1 MPGVPFL
8 LHAPDGFYSVPV
20 SLAFW
25 CVTAAVL
32 GLAIREA
39 NRSLDE
45 RAVPTLGVLAAFIFA
60 AQMVNFQVAGGTSGH
75 LLGGVLA
82 AVLLGPWAGSIVMAS
97 VIAVQALVFQDGGL
111 VVLGANIFNMGILG
125 TVGGYAVY
133 RALASFARGWR
144 GQLAAAGIAAWSA
157 VEAAAVVTAFQLDL
171 SGTSPLRI
179 SLPAMAGVHALIGL
193 GEAAIT
199 VAALALIAA
208 VRPDLL
214 RPRERAIAVGSA
226 VAVDGGLRGTL
237 RSPAGWLAGG
247 VILSALVVVL
257 LVPFASSAPDGLD
270 WVARE
275 HGFEAV
281 AKAAPYELL
290 ADYSIPGLDGTAST
304 VLAGLVGLALVLI
317 LVLGTARLLAG
328 RRASRSARAAPP
340 TT

>member
-1 MPGVPFL
+1 MPAVPFL
-8 LHAPDGFYSVPV
+8 LHAPDGFFSVPV

-25 CVTAAVL
+25 GVTVAVL
-32 GLAIREA
+32 GLAVREA
-39 NRSLDE
+39 NRGLDE
-45 RAVPTLGVLAAFIFA
+45 RSVPTLGVLGAFIFA

-82 AVLLGPWAGSIVMAS
+82 GVLLGPWAGSIVMAS

-125 TVGGYAVY
+125 AIGGYAVY
-133 RALASFARGWR
+133 RALAALARGWR
-144 GQLAAAGIAAWSA
+144 GQLAAAAIAAWLA
-157 VEAAAVVTAFQLDL
+157 VEAAAVVTAFQLHL

-179 SLPAMAGVHALIGL
+179 ALPAMAGVHALIGL

-199 VAALALIAA
+199 VAALALIGA

-214 RPRERAIAVGSA
+214 RARERAIAAGSGSTA
-226 VAVDGGLRGTL
+226 DDRLRGAL

-247 VILSALVVVL
+247 VIFAALVVVVL
-257 LVPFASSAPDGLD
+257 APFASSLPDGLE

-275 HGFEAV
+275 KGFEEA

-290 ADYSIPGLDGTAST
+290 ADYSVPGLGGAAST
-304 VLAGLVGLALVLI
+304 VLAGLGGLALVLI

-328 RRASRSARAAPP
+328 RRASRSAGAAPP
-340 TT
+340 TG